1 MAIENANPTIINVDE
16 LPTRRGKPSHLLPKE
31 EGPSILSLLTPTP
44 NPALQIYL
52 DGEEPISDE
61 EDELAEEPIDEQ
73 EIYDLISTISDPE
86 HPLSLGSLAVVNLA
100 DVFITP
106 SNPSPTEL
114 ITVTVLIT
122 PTITHCS
129 LATVIGLGVRVRLE
143 QALPPRFR
151 VDVRIKPGTHSQDEQ
166 VNKQL
171 ADKERVAAALENATL
186 LKVLMTMLETCA

>member
-73 EIYDLISTISDPE
+73 EIY
-86 HPLSLGSLAVVNLA
+86 GS
-100 DVFITP
+100 
-106 SNPSPTEL
+106 SYSP
-114 ITVTVLIT
+114 V
-122 PTITHCS
+122 
-129 LATVIGLGVRVRLE
+129 ATR
-143 QALPPRFR
+143 
-151 VDVRIKPGTHSQDEQ
+151 S
-166 VNKQL
+166 
-171 ADKERVAAALENATL
+171 
-186 LKVLMTMLETCA
+186 LMTSASSQPQRYSKVIPTNTPQT